1 MDIRISAHAGPRYV
15 IIKQCN
21 VHVQTKTPFWG
32 IKIALKF
39 QKVASSSGID
49 YKYPS
54 ASPIEL
60 VGHTS
65 AVGLLEIRA

>member
-1 MDIRISAHAGPRYV
+1 MQDYGRC
-15 IIKQCN
+15 KQWN
-21 VHVQTKTPFWG
+21 VYQKPPIFLGV
-32 IKIALKF
+32 KIALKF

-60 VGHTS
+60 IGHT
-65 AVGLLEIRA
+65 AVGLLAIRAR

>member
-1 MDIRISAHAGPRYV
+1 M
-15 IIKQCN
+15 QC
-21 VHVQTKTPFWG
+21 VQTKTPIFWG